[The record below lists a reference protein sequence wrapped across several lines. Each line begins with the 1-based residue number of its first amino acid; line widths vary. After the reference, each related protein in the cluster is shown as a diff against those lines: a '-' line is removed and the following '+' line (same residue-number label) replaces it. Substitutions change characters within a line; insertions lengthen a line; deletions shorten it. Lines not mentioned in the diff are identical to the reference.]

1 MVCYIGKFLFNRVS
15 NDNSNILYSPFINY
29 KIINDID
36 YYLKNLYLFV
46 YFSKFFNYLKV
57 FERLTQVIK
66 DWEGEWEI
74 PSLNPCNNRK

>member
-1 MVCYIGKFLFNRVS
+1 MVCYIGKFLFNRLS

-36 YYLKNLYLFV
+36 YYLKKLYMFV
-46 YFSKFFNYLKV
+46 YFSKIFNYLKA

-66 DWEGEWEI
+66 DWEREPEI
-74 PSLNPCNNRK
+74 PSLNPCKNKK